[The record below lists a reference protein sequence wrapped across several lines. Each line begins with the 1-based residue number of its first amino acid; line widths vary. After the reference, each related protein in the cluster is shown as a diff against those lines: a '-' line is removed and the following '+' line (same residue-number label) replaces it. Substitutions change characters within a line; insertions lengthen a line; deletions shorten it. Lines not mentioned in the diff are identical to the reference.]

1 MSILYELNTYEGIL
15 YSISLLLGTGIVL
28 INVIYS
34 INTIENKEHHVNVI
48 HIIAMFVLA
57 LASFLKLPYF
67 KNKNLARIISYFW
80 AFGFLLSGILYLI
93 SHIKYNN
100 NSKFSDSI
108 NLESTFP
115 INEDNSLVCQTNT
128 CNTDLFDTHP
138 TWKGKKFQI
147 RLSSNIDMGGASNID
162 MGGATTTQSGRLSST
177 LTNYSNDNLGN
188 SISIF
193 YFDNNN
199 VPVIEK
205 FMITQRHKTNPN
217 LFDSSMIN
225 ILNLSDLFDRNKF
238 DFAKPDELY
247 NFIKGIKKIYIRIN
261 SN

>member
-93 SHIKYNN
+93 SYIKYN
-100 NSKFSDSI
+100 K
-108 NLESTFP
+108 E
-115 INEDNSLVCQTNT
+115 
-128 CNTDLFDTHP
+128 
-138 TWKGKKFQI
+138 
-147 RLSSNIDMGGASNID
+147 
-162 MGGATTTQSGRLSST
+162 
-177 LTNYSNDNLGN
+177 LT
-188 SISIF
+188 
-193 YFDNNN
+193 
-199 VPVIEK
+199 
-205 FMITQRHKTNPN
+205 R
-217 LFDSSMIN
+217 
-225 ILNLSDLFDRNKF
+225 
-238 DFAKPDELY
+238 
-247 NFIKGIKKIYIRIN
+247 
-261 SN
+261 